1 MQPRPETNE
10 QTRGVVDLDEHSD
23 HCQDTSNLCLNSDP
37 MLEPP
42 SHVTDRNVLTAVRR
56 HWSVDVDRVEHLPVG
71 FGAHHWMA
79 SASGSPRF
87 FATLDRLADRHTV
100 DSLERAYASAAALAD
115 AGLEFVIG
123 SVASSSGRFTVP
135 LGAGRLSV
143 VRWLTGAAAGLG
155 PIESADLATANL
167 AMLQRLHTAAPH
179 MSLRHWRPLIDRTFP
194 AAMTRRTAEIWSTG
208 PYGERA
214 RAAIRG
220 RSSAL
225 REWTRRYLKLAD
237 QARTRQWVTTH
248 GEPHTANQMITDAG
262 PVLVDWE
269 SVALAP
275 RERDLRPLIDFGW
288 ADRVRPDW
296 DMVEMFDL
304 EWRLDEINQYAAWFS
319 ALHVGS
325 ASDEVAFAGLAGE
338 LDRPRAAA
346 AEVSH
351 LDTCTVR
358 AEARDGLDWLGR
370 VTTSHCVDRPPLTAL
385 I

>member
-1 MQPRPETNE
+1 MR
-10 QTRGVVDLDEHSD
+10 
-23 HCQDTSNLCLNSDP
+23 
-37 MLEPP
+37 EPP
-42 SHVTDRNVLTAVRR
+42 ADVTDGNVLTAVRR

-71 FGAHHWMA
+71 FGAHHWRA

-87 FATLDRLADRHTV
+87 FATLDRLAQRHTV

-115 AGLEFVIG
+115 AGLDFVVG
-123 SVASSSGRFTVP
+123 SVATSSGRFTVP

-143 VRWLTGAAAGLG
+143 ARWLTGTVAGAG

-167 AMLQRLHTAAPH
+167 AVLRRLHTAAPPVT
-179 MSLRHWRPLIDRTFP
+179 LRLWRPLLNCGFP
-194 AAMTRRTAEIWSTG
+194 AALTMRTAEIWSTG

-214 RAAIRG
+214 WAAIQG
-220 RSSAL
+220 RLSAL
-225 REWTRRYLKLAD
+225 GEWTRRYLELAD
-237 QARTRQWVTTH
+237 QARRRRWVTTH
-248 GEPHTANQMITDAG
+248 GEPHTANQLITDDG

-319 ALHVGS
+319 APHVGS
-325 ASDEVAFAGLAGE
+325 ASDEVAFAGLTGE
-338 LDRPRAAA
+338 LDRS
-346 AEVSH
+346 E
-351 LDTCTVR
+351 
-358 AEARDGLDWLGR
+358 WQ
-370 VTTSHCVDRPPLTAL
+370 RPH
-385 I
+385 